1 MSDKKLPK
9 YSWLNFTEKKS
20 KKNSKK
26 LEFHTPV
33 KICDHLLWQKCVIK
47 FLRYLPTFK
56 INLVIASGKLLV
68 SILSKSMFRTHKYLK
83 KYFVS
88 IRYLNRFQKLKNPT
102 DYEVQPM
109 MPMKKLQI
117 PRKCLC

>member
-1 MSDKKLPK
+1 MAEMCDQICKISYNIADKIAKNPK
-9 YSWLNFTEKKS
+9 YVLSDDKFIAHILTHKFEY
-20 KKNSKK
+20 
-26 LEFHTPV
+26 
-33 KICDHLLWQKCVIK
+33 CVIK
-47 FLRYLPTFK
+47 FLRYLTTLK

-102 DYEVQPM
+102 DF
-109 MPMKKLQI
+109 
-117 PRKCLC
+117 